1 MVADNL
7 KLDGKVVII
16 TGAGRGLGRAM
27 ATRLAGA
34 GADIVAAARTVEQLE
49 ETAAEVRKLGRK
61 CLIVPT
67 DVARSADVNAMV
79 AAAVKEFGK
88 VDVLINNAGIGEDS
102 FGKTIDQISDEEWRR
117 GIDVNLSSQFYC
129 CRAVIPQMLKQ
140 KRGKIINVASGYG
153 LRGGKHNYMYACSK
167 GAVLQLTR
175 SMALTYA
182 DHNIQTNCI
191 VPGIFPHNERLMAFF
206 KGGKFIP
213 MGRGGEDDG
222 RRAARDFPRFG
233 SFESYQRRAD
243 QDRRR
248 RPGRRHHAHR
258 RRAATDSREGRARAS
273 WRFPRDS
280 RISRWPTR
288 RRWLSARSI
297 RRAVLPPPRWPRP
310 ERN

>member
-1 MVADNL
+1 MIADNL
-7 KLDGKVVII
+7 KLDGKLAII

-34 GADIVAAARTVEQLE
+34 GADMVAAARTVEQLE

-67 DVARSADVNAMV
+67 DVSRSEDVNAMV
-79 AAAVKEFGK
+79 AAAIKEFGK
-88 VDVLINNAGIGEDS
+88 LDVLINNAGAGEDS
-102 FGKTIDQISDEEWRR
+102 FGKTIDQITDDEWRR
-117 GIDVNLSSQFYC
+117 GIDVNLSSQFYG

-140 KRGKIINVASGYG
+140 RRGKIINVASGYG

-182 DHNIQTNCI
+182 DYNIQTNCI

-213 MGRGGEDDG
+213 MGRGGEDADAGPLAIFLSSEASNHINGALIKIDG
-222 RRAARDFPRFG
+222 GGLAG
-233 SFESYQRRAD
+233 
-243 QDRRR
+243 
-248 RPGRRHHAHR
+248 GI
-258 RRAATDSREGRARAS
+258 T
-273 WRFPRDS
+273 
-280 RISRWPTR
+280 PTGV
-288 RRWLSARSI
+288 A
-297 RRAVLPPPRWPRP
+297 PQPTT
-310 ERN
+310 